1 MEKVE
6 IKTDLNTLCINTIRF
21 LAVDA
26 IEKANSG
33 HPGMPMGAAPMGY
46 VLWTKF
52 LKHNPKNPKWF
63 NRDRF
68 VLSAGHG
75 SMLLYSLL
83 HLTGYDL
90 SLDDIKNFRQLKSK
104 TPGHPEYDLS
114 YGVECTTGPLGQGFA
129 MGIGMAMAEKFL
141 SERFN
146 RKGFPIVDHSTYSI
160 VSDGD
165 LMEGVSSEAASL
177 AGHLKLGKVI
187 YLYDDNEI
195 SIDGSTDLAFTEDP
209 CRRFEAYGWH
219 VQKVEDG
226 NDLNAISSAIEDA
239 QRETSKPSLIAVRTH
254 IGYGSPKQDT
264 ASAHGEPLGLDAV
277 KAAKENLE
285 WPLEP
290 LFHIPEDVLNRM
302 RGAVENGVQKEE
314 EWSEL
319 FGRYKG
325 AFPKEGGELESWRTV
340 QRTLRGEMDNE
351 WLDGLLE
358 FGSSDSP
365 IATRA
370 ASGKV
375 LNRLSDKI
383 HNLVGGSADLA
394 PSNKTIQTTKEKF
407 GFNGKWGHNIHFGVS
422 EHAMGSVTNGMA
434 LHGGVIPYS
443 GTFLVFSDYMRPAI
457 RLSALMKIQNIFV
470 FTHDSI
476 HLGEDGP
483 THQPIEHLM
492 SLRTIPNLRVIRP
505 ADANETAVA
514 WQLALE
520 HSGPTVLIF
529 TRQKLPVFETTN
541 YPIIEGVPKGAY
553 VLFETGNQPDIILVA
568 TGSEVHLAIE
578 SAKELKKQGINSR
591 VVSLPCW
598 ELFDEQSED
607 YKKSILPVDI
617 SKLSLE
623 AGSTLGWKKYVGDSG
638 DVLGLERFGE
648 SAPGQE
654 VYQHLGF
661 TAESVVERVVKLLG

>member
-6 IKTDLNTLCINTIRF
+6 IKIDLDTLCIHTIRF

-90 SLDDIKNFRQLKSK
+90 SLDDIKKFRQLKSK

-141 SERFN
+141 SVRFN
-146 RKGFPIVDHSTYSI
+146 REKFPIVDHFTYSI

-239 QRETSKPSLIAVRTH
+239 QRETSKPSLISVRTH

-264 ASAHGEPLGLDAV
+264 ASAHGEPLGAEAV
-277 KAAKENLE
+277 KAAKDNLD
-285 WPLEP
+285 WVQEP
-290 LFHIPEDVLNRM
+290 LFHIPEDVLTYM
-302 RGAVENGVQKEE
+302 RGAVENGSQKEE
-314 EWSEL
+314 EWNGM
-319 FGRYKG
+319 FGRFNG
-325 AFPKEGGELESWRTV
+325 AFPIEGEELENWIVGELDS
-340 QRTLRGEMDNE
+340 E
-351 WLDGLLE
+351 WMDGLPE
-358 FGSSDSP
+358 FGSGDSS

-370 ASGKV
+370 ASGKI
-375 LNRLSDKI
+375 LNRLSEKI

-407 GFNGKWGHNIHFGVS
+407 GIDGNWGHNIHFGVR

-434 LHGGVIPYS
+434 LHGGVIPYG
-443 GTFLVFSDYMRPAI
+443 GTFLIFSDYMRPAI
-457 RLSALMKIQNIFV
+457 RLSALMNIHNIFV

-492 SLRTIPNLRVIRP
+492 SLRAIPNLRVIRP
-505 ADANETAVA
+505 ADANETKVA

-520 HSGPTVLIF
+520 HSGPTALIF
-529 TRQKLPVFETTN
+529 TRQKLPIFEATN
-541 YPIIEGVPKGAY
+541 YPIIEGALNGAY
-553 VLFETGNQPDIILVA
+553 VLFESPDNPDILLIA
-568 TGSEVHLAIE
+568 TGSEVHLAME
-578 SAKELKKQGINSR
+578 SAKELENQNINSR
-591 VVSLPCW
+591 VVSMPCW
-598 ELFDEQSED
+598 ELFDEQSEE
-607 YKKSILPVDI
+607 YKKSILPADI
-617 SKLSLE
+617 PKLAIE
-623 AGSTLGWKKYVGDSG
+623 AGSTLGWKKYVGDRG
-638 DVLGLERFGE
+638 DVIGLDRFGE
-648 SAPGQE
+648 SAPGLA

-661 TAESVVERVVKLLG
+661 TVNAVVERVVELLGY